1 MAINRTMSRTRKVCL
16 VVISLVLLPAVLAL
30 SPEQPVEKN
39 SLRKL
44 SDTENHPPPH
54 HPSTS
59 SSSSSSSGSSSS
71 SSGTS
76 ASSGAS
82 ASSASKPQALKQ
94 AVPAMALTVAAVA
107 GALLAVKM
115 FQKKTVVAVTPHSL
129 EGSIGRRAALFDS
142 HAGTVP
148 AGVERPPRVL
158 DLDSSEA
165 VYNQVI
171 DGGSAIV

>member
-1 MAINRTMSRTRKVCL
+1 MIAHRVAS
-16 VVISLVLLPAVLAL
+16 SLFFVAA
-30 SPEQPVEKN
+30 
-39 SLRKL
+39 
-44 SDTENHPPPH
+44 DTESHPPPH
-54 HPSTS
+54 HPPS
-59 SSSSSSSGSSSS
+59 SSSSSSSGSSSGSSSSS

-76 ASSGAS
+76 TGSSAS

-94 AVPAMALTVAAVA
+94 AMPAMALTAAAVA
-107 GALLAVKM
+107 GAFLAVKI
-115 FQKKTVVAVTPHSL
+115 FQKKRVVAVTPHSL

-165 VYNQVI
+165 VYNQVT
-171 DGGSAIV
+171 DGGIAIV